1 MKDYYAILDVSPM
14 STRDEIRKQYR
25 KLAKLYH
32 PDTNADNAY
41 AAAKFHDIKEAYE
54 TLTQPARKEE
64 WLKERW
70 LRQVYNQGNGETA
83 PLTPFSILEKVLAFE
98 RSVSQMDVFRMDHIG
113 IVANAE
119 KFLSS
124 ENMECLRKFNEP
136 DMNRAITRHLLLSL
150 KPIPYSLTTGVL
162 KAMEDLTPGDPESLS
177 MIASFRNTQGKKQ
190 KAEQWTIPL
199 VLIFTVLICLLIW
212 LGSR

>member
-25 KLAKLYH
+25 KLAKQYH

-41 AAAKFHDIKEAYE
+41 AAARFHDIKEAYE

-64 WLKERW
+64 WLKDRW

-98 RSVSQMDVFRMDHIG
+98 RSVSQMDVFRMDHFG
-113 IVANAE
+113 IVSNAE

-136 DMNRAITRHLLLSL
+136 DMNRTITRHLLLSL
-150 KPIPYSLTTGVL
+150 NPIPYSLTKGVL
-162 KAMEDLTPGDPESLS
+162 KALEDLAAGDPESLS
-177 MIASFRNTQGKKQ
+177 MIASFGNRQNKKQ
-190 KAEQWTIPL
+190 KAERWTIPL